1 MKRKRKSKDESMECE
16 HGPEVGH
23 NLVAKNI
30 NIFERFRDNED
41 TSSAFPIFI

>member
-1 MKRKRKSKDESMECE
+1 MESE

-41 TSSAFPIFI
+41 TSSAFPIFIWLGASKINFF